1 MHAMD
6 YWWDVLN
13 LILIFSIFSM
23 SLNLLI
29 GYAGQVSVAHGA
41 FGAVGGYAA
50 AYLAAN
56 AGLTFWPALSA
67 GVAGAGVVGLVMSI
81 PALRLSPEYLVLLT
95 IAISS
100 IVLTIVG
107 AVPELG
113 GAYGMIAGRPA
124 NLAPFPGGDLLYP
137 GDWVLPLLGF
147 AVAVFLLCWRL
158 GESAFGRI
166 LRGIREEETAARA
179 LGHDVYA
186 YKLTVFAI
194 TSAMAGLA
202 GGLLFYYN
210 QIVSPSVYGLDVSLK
225 IFAMTIFGG
234 LGNLFGSV
242 VGAAVIQLIQ
252 PVLENVVAMDP
263 GRAFL
268 IQLVIYGFGLV
279 LLMRIRPQGL
289 IPEGVSLL
297 PRRPPS
303 VPVHLRKAAAVA
315 PAPAAPPAAERVLE
329 VRGLA
334 KRFGGIVAC
343 RDLDLDLHSGR
354 IAALVGP
361 NGAGKT
367 TVFNLLT
374 GAIRPDAGSIRLR
387 GGEVRG
393 LSPDVIARRGMVRSF
408 QDVRLFPRLPALD
421 NVMLGVREPVGEA
434 WRWPG
439 RAAGG
444 TSLPDLFLLPGTTRR
459 VEREAREKAMEWLS
473 LVGLEASATA
483 PAGSLS
489 FGEQKLLSLARLLA
503 TDADV
508 LLLDEP
514 ASGMDARWVDR
525 MLEMTDYMRRA
536 GKTIC
541 IVEHS
546 LHVVEQL
553 ADTVYFMELGRI
565 TAQGQ
570 VKDLASDPRLAEVY
584 FGTA

>member
-1 MHAMD
+1 MAATFYHA
-6 YWWDVLN
+6 
-13 LILIFSIFSM
+13 
-23 SLNLLI
+23 
-29 GYAGQVSVAHGA
+29 
-41 FGAVGGYAA
+41 
-50 AYLAAN
+50 
-56 AGLTFWPALSA
+56 
-67 GVAGAGVVGLVMSI
+67 
-81 PALRLSPEYLVLLT
+81 R
-95 IAISS
+95 
-100 IVLTIVG
+100 
-107 AVPELG
+107 VPTDRASQRE
-113 GAYGMIAGRPA
+113 RPA
-124 NLAPFPGGDLLYP
+124 GIARLEGRDGA
-137 GDWVLPLLGF
+137 
-147 AVAVFLLCWRL
+147 WRL

-166 LRGIREEETAARA
+166 LRGIREDESAARA

-186 YKLTVFAI
+186 YKLTVFAV

-242 VGAAVIQLIQ
+242 VGAAAIQLIQ
-252 PVLENVVAMDP
+252 PILENVVAMDP

-289 IPEGVSLL
+289 IPEGASLL
-297 PRRPPS
+297 PRRPLMVPARARDVAGTAPS
-303 VPVHLRKAAAVA
+303 GTSTAD
-315 PAPAAPPAAERVLE
+315 RVLE

-343 RDLDLDLHSGR
+343 RDLDIDLHAGR

-387 GGEVRG
+387 GAELRS
-393 LSPDVIARRGMVRSF
+393 LSPDVVARHGMVRSF

-421 NVMLGVREPVGEA
+421 NVMLGVREPAGET
-434 WRWPG
+434 WRWPS
-439 RAAGG
+439 RAMGG
-444 TSLPDLFLLPGTTRR
+444 GNLADLFLLPATTRR

-473 LVGLEASATA
+473 LVGLEEAARA

-525 MLEMTDYMRRA
+525 MLEMTDFMRRA